1 MSILRK
7 IEPRKRAI
15 DVRRTTP
22 LTHSMEEFFE
32 DFPPRRWM
40 ETFEPFGLK
49 WPMGI
54 DFVREF
60 RLVLVVRV

>member
-32 DFPPRRWM
+32 NFPPRRWM
-40 ETFEPFGLK
+40 ETISSEDPGGERHTVK
-49 WPMGI
+49 
-54 DFVREF
+54 VA
-60 RLVLVVRV
+60 